1 MSDKENYDAL
11 KSNYD
16 VIEKNDIKQ
25 PNLPVDVANDEA
37 MYLYELAI
45 RDKDKFATTDVD
57 LALIES
63 LPIRV
68 GGLRYA
74 QTRWTQVFAEK
85 SEAEKQWSLISTE
98 GFELRDELLHFCR
111 YAYRKDKALMD
122 IVHRIAEGATNADM
136 IQDLSELAMLGKNN
150 PSQLEAVSLDLLKLD
165 RAAELAEQGGL
176 LLGKVNGDRDDNLK
190 VDKDMRDRA
199 FTHLKE
205 AVDALREA
213 GRFLFWKDDEK
224 ALLYGSKYFR
234 ELRANRNKE
243 EEAQEV

>member
-45 RDKDKFATTDVD
+45 RDKDRFATTDVD

-74 QTRWTQVFAEK
+74 QAR
-85 SEAEKQWSLISTE
+85 
-98 GFELRDELLHFCR
+98 
-111 YAYRKDKALMD
+111 
-122 IVHRIAEGATNADM
+122 
-136 IQDLSELAMLGKNN
+136 
-150 PSQLEAVSLDLLKLD
+150 
-165 RAAELAEQGGL
+165 
-176 LLGKVNGDRDDNLK
+176 
-190 VDKDMRDRA
+190 
-199 FTHLKE
+199 
-205 AVDALREA
+205 
-213 GRFLFWKDDEK
+213 
-224 ALLYGSKYFR
+224 
-234 ELRANRNKE
+234 
-243 EEAQEV
+243 